1 MMASPVRVGA
11 VRYLNA
17 KPLYYKLSEYAPG
30 VALSMEVPSRL
41 AEQLAAGELDVALIP
56 SVEYLRG
63 ASRGYEILPGFAI
76 AARGPV
82 RSVKLFSRVPFDRIE
97 RLALDAG
104 SRTSQA
110 LAQVWLDAKHG
121 VHPSAIEELPLGVS
135 ALESTADAVLVIGDR
150 AMKVPDEPFHE
161 VVDLAEAWRDMTG
174 LPFVFA
180 LWVVRAGADLGGLPA
195 ALERSRAEGLA
206 HADELARIHGPR
218 LGLDF
223 RTCYDYLT
231 RVLSYDLGEPELA
244 GLERFARMA
253 ARLGLAPEGVNL
265 VFHRP
270 RDLATR
276 R

>member
-1 MMASPVRVGA
+1 MDGPIRVGA
-11 VRYLNA
+11 VSYLNA
-17 KPLYYKLSEYAPG
+17 KPLYYRLDEFAPG
-30 VALSMEVPSRL
+30 VELSMEVPSRL
-41 AEQLAAGELDVALIP
+41 AEKLSAGELDVALIP

-76 AARGPV
+76 GARGPV
-82 RSVKLFSRVPFDRIE
+82 RSVKLFSKVPPAEIG

-110 LAQVWLDAKHG
+110 LVQVWLEAAHG
-121 VHPSAIEELPLGVS
+121 VRPRTIQTLPLGVS

-150 AMKVPDEPFHE
+150 AMKVPDEPFHQ
-161 VVDLAEAWRDMTG
+161 VVDLAEAWRELTG

-180 LWVVRAGADLGGLPA
+180 LWVVRRGADLGALPE
-195 ALERSRAEGLA
+195 ALARSRAEGLA
-206 HADELARIHGPR
+206 HADELSRIHGPR

-244 GLERFARMA
+244 GLRRFAEMA